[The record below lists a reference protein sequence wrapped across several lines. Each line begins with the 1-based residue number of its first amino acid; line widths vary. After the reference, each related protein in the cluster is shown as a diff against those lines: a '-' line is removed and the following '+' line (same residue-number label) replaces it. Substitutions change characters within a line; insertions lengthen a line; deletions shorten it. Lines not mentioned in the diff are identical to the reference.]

1 MLIGDS
7 MNKKM
12 LFLFNIKAG
21 TSGIRTKAADIIN
34 IFTRGGY
41 DVLAHPS
48 QSPTDMEEII
58 KARGKE
64 FDLVVTCGGDGSLN
78 DTINGLLALE
88 DPPALGYIPTG
99 TMNDFASSHHLN
111 SNMLIAAKDIVSGK
125 EIYTD
130 IGYFNGR
137 CFSYVAAFGAFT
149 DVAYDTPQATKN
161 LLGKSAYIFE
171 GIKRLPTIT
180 SQHLKVECEELE
192 TKGDYIYGMVSNALT
207 VGGININN
215 KAPVSMDDGY
225 FELILV
231 KKGISEIFN
240 AQVMLAAFVQG
251 VEHNKFIEY
260 AKTKRVVLTGEE
272 PVSWTLD
279 GEYGGDPTVAEIKC
293 VPKRLKIMVP
303 DKLEIR
309 PQRTNIFGG
318 PITP

>member
-1 MLIGDS
+1 
-7 MNKKM
+7 
-12 LFLFNIKAG
+12 
-21 TSGIRTKAADIIN
+21 
-34 IFTRGGY
+34 
-41 DVLAHPS
+41 
-48 QSPTDMEEII
+48 
-58 KARGKE
+58 
-64 FDLVVTCGGDGSLN
+64 
-78 DTINGLLALE
+78 
-88 DPPALGYIPTG
+88 
-99 TMNDFASSHHLN
+99 
-111 SNMLIAAKDIVSGK
+111 
-125 EIYTD
+125 
-130 IGYFNGR
+130 
-137 CFSYVAAFGAFT
+137 
-149 DVAYDTPQATKN
+149 
-161 LLGKSAYIFE
+161 
-171 GIKRLPTIT
+171 
-180 SQHLKVECEELE
+180 
-192 TKGDYIYGMVSNALT
+192 MVSNALT

-303 DKLEIR
+303 DKLEIH